1 MPPPPLHLFMDSKPR
16 VSFSLKPKGG
26 GSAQGTSSAGAGTN
40 AAPTRLA
47 NVLGDGVES
56 QVAPRVAPPPSRRVR
71 REHEEA
77 AKIDESVFDYDGVYD
92 RMKQVEQEQRQA
104 KRKEDESRKPKYMS
118 SFFAS
123 AEIRERDRLRAEA
136 KMIQRQ
142 REAEGDAYAG
152 KEAFVTSAYKEQ
164 QENLARAEA
173 EERVREE
180 RDRQRS
186 GGAPAFYRNML
197 EEESAR
203 REAALAALNEAPK
216 APAPE
221 TRERTDRD
229 VAAEAAQ
236 RGLHVELN
244 DENEIIDRRQL
255 LTRGLNVLR
264 KRKADSEG
272 PEAASKADPPPT
284 DRAQRS
290 RLMEEELLAQLGSD
304 SDDET

>member
-1 MPPPPLHLFMDSKPR
+1 MDSKPR
-16 VSFSLKPKGG
+16 VSFSLKPKGSG
-26 GSAQGTSSAGAGTN
+26 PEQGTSNAGGRTS
-40 AAPTRLA
+40 AAPARLA
-47 NVLGDGVES
+47 NVLGDGVDS
-56 QVAPRVAPPPSRRVR
+56 HVASRVAPPPSRRVR

-77 AKIDESVFDYDGVYD
+77 AKIDESVFDYDGIYD

-104 KRKEDESRKPKYMS
+104 KRKEDVSRKPKYMS

-180 RDRQRS
+180 RDRQKS
-186 GGAPAFYRNML
+186 GGAPEFYRNML

-216 APAPE
+216 APAQE

-229 VAAEAAQ
+229 IAAEAAQ

-264 KRKADSEG
+264 KRKADNEG
-272 PEAASKADPPPT
+272 PDAAPKADPPPT

-304 SDDET
+304 SDDEI